1 MRSKHIGYL
10 LFFLVLQAFSIVSM
24 ATSDLKLWQNVKT
37 RLRQI
42 WFEGQGDLY
51 IPFYDWHNR
60 WTYPAENIASYN
72 ESPWGMGI
80 GKSIWDEH
88 QNLQGLY
95 AIVFLD
101 SHKNVQPM
109 GGYVYSF
116 VFHPTE
122 STGLGLAFT
131 LMMTARQDILNN
143 VPFPGALPA
152 LTLNYKKLM
161 LMAVYVPGAHH
172 YGNVLFLTFKLTLT

>member
-72 ESPWGMGI
+72 ESPWG
-80 GKSIWDEH
+80 W
-88 QNLQGLY
+88 
-95 AIVFLD
+95 V
-101 SHKNVQPM
+101 
-109 GGYVYSF
+109 
-116 VFHPTE
+116 
-122 STGLGLAFT
+122 
-131 LMMTARQDILNN
+131 
-143 VPFPGALPA
+143 
-152 LTLNYKKLM
+152 
-161 LMAVYVPGAHH
+161 
-172 YGNVLFLTFKLTLT
+172 